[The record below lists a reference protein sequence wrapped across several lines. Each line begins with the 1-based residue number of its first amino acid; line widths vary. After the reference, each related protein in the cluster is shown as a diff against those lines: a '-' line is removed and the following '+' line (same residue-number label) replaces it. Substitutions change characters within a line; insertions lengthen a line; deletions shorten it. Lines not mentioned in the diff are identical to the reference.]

1 MDKII
6 TYLKSHKNQVK
17 WAVVG
22 VLCLVVAYFSYQAL
36 IAIFALFFG
45 VPRTQEVIQKKR
57 RKAVKDLHEEIQQFD
72 DTVDTMREEESRK
85 RTEAGDKAAKDV
97 NDFIDGG
104 W

>member
-6 TYLKSHKNQVK
+6 TYIKSHKNQVK

-36 IAIFALFFG
+36 IAIAALFFG
-45 VPRTQEVIQKKR
+45 VPRTHEAVQNKR
-57 RKAVKDLHEEIQQFD
+57 RKAVKDLHEDIQQFD
-72 DTVDTMREEESRK
+72 DTVDNLREEESRK
-85 RTEAGDKAAKDV
+85 RTEAGGKAAKDV
-97 NDFIDGG
+97 DDFVDGG